1 MKTKITTGVTLFA
14 LFAFIALIDVAWI
27 NFVIFAV
34 ILCFAFAESLKL
46 YEIDDDFGIFIAFLM
61 LCALP
66 FFDTQAPVLCT
77 LKLNLL
83 AILVIAG
90 YLAYKKSEN
99 LRPILPFLYPT
110 APILLMYALYRD
122 LGMSYFVWLIITVV
136 ASDSGAYFIGKKYG
150 KISFSESSPNKT
162 LEGVF
167 GGLICGG
174 IFGLVFAQIATDLPI
189 KTIFLV
195 SFLSAF
201 FGIFGDL
208 FESYL
213 KRNIGVKD
221 SGELFPGHGGILDR
235 IDGYLFG
242 VIAFVLI
249 LG

>member
-1 MKTKITTGVTLFA
+1 
-14 LFAFIALIDVAWI
+14 
-27 NFVIFAV
+27 
-34 ILCFAFAESLKL
+34 
-46 YEIDDDFGIFIAFLM
+46 
-61 LCALP
+61 
-66 FFDTQAPVLCT
+66 
-77 LKLNLL
+77 
-83 AILVIAG
+83 
-90 YLAYKKSEN
+90 
-99 LRPILPFLYPT
+99 
-110 APILLMYALYRD
+110 
-122 LGMSYFVWLIITVV
+122 MSYFVWLIITVV

>member
-1 MKTKITTGVTLFA
+1 MRIKAKFGSYIGNYWLFS
-14 LFAFIALIDVAWI
+14 LQKKRKFAPYSA
-27 NFVIFAV
+27 
-34 ILCFAFAESLKL
+34 
-46 YEIDDDFGIFIAFLM
+46 IFISDCPDF
-61 LCALP
+61 
-66 FFDTQAPVLCT
+66 THVCT
-77 LKLNLL
+77 L
-83 AILVIAG
+83 
-90 YLAYKKSEN
+90 
-99 LRPILPFLYPT
+99 
-110 APILLMYALYRD
+110 RD
-122 LGMSYFVWLIITVV
+122 LGMGYFVWLIITVV

-174 IFGLVFAQIATDLPI
+174 IFGLIFAQMATDLPI
-189 KTIFLV
+189 KTILLV
-195 SFLSAF
+195 SFLCAF

-213 KRNIGVKD
+213 KRNVGVKD